1 MWFNH
6 EVLMRVFITG
16 ASGFIGTAVTEQLI
30 KGGHEVLAMV
40 RSDEGAAKVEKL
52 GAKAHRTTL
61 DNLEGLKAGARQ
73 CDAVIHCAF
82 NHDFSNFAAN
92 CAEDRLAIL
101 ALGEAMEGNSGP
113 LIVTSGTGFSL
124 DGKIRT
130 EEDPANPSSEHWPRA
145 SEEAAAEVAKKH
157 GVKVIVLRLPQVHD
171 QEKFGLVTYA
181 IEIAKQK
188 GIAAY
193 IGEGKNVWPAVAIS
207 DCALLYKLALEKG
220 AAGARYNAI
229 GEEGVSAREIAES
242 ISRGL
247 NIPAK
252 TISAEEAPAHFGWM
266 AMFAGLDMRA
276 SSALTQERL
285 GWKPTGP
292 SLIHDLD
299 RATAFRSTTA

>member
-1 MWFNH
+1 
-6 EVLMRVFITG
+6 MRVFITG
-16 ASGFIGTAVTEQLI
+16 ASGFIGTAVTEELI
-30 KGGHEVLAMV
+30 NGGHEVLAMV
-40 RSDEGAAKVEKL
+40 RSDEAAAKVEKL

-82 NHDFSNFAAN
+82 NHDFSQFAAN
-92 CAEDRLAIL
+92 CAEDKQAIL
-101 ALGEAMEGNSGP
+101 ALGEAMVGKSGP

-124 DGKIRT
+124 EGKIRT
-130 EEDPANPSSEHWPRA
+130 EEDPANPSNEHWPRA
-145 SEEAAAEVAKKH
+145 SEEAGAEVAKKH
-157 GVKVIVLRLPQVHD
+157 GVKVIIMRLPQVHD

-188 GIAAY
+188 GVAAY
-193 IGEGKNVWPAVAIS
+193 IGEGKNAWPAVAIS
-207 DCALLYKLALEKG
+207 DCARLYRLALEKG
-220 AAGARYNAI
+220 VDGARYNAI

-242 ISRGL
+242 ISRGM

-252 TISAEEAPAHFGWM
+252 SITAEEAAAHFGWM
-266 AMFAGLDMRA
+266 TMFAGLDMRA
-276 SSALTQERL
+276 SSTLTQERL

-299 RATAFRSTTA
+299 RATAFKSAVR